1 MIGQAATRAPLHA
14 RSHAAARARKIAYQV
29 MLYGGALLL
38 TAYCVVPLVWM
49 LLTSLKP
56 PPEVITYPPA
66 ILPKEPTLRNFRLL
80 FEESLILTF
89 LKPRLLAHL
98 LALESIVPPQSG
110 TPPEPKRAPS
120 GP

>member
-1 MIGQAATRAPLHA
+1 MI
-14 RSHAAARARKIAYQV
+14 
-29 MLYGGALLL
+29 YGGALLL

-56 PPEVITYPPA
+56 PPEVITLPLA

-89 LKPRLLAHL
+89 LRNSLVAAFGSTVLSILL
-98 LALESIVPPQSG
+98 G
-110 TPPEPKRAPS
+110 TMAAYSLTRYRYPGRAS
-120 GP
+120 WRRSSCWATCSRRSC

>member
-1 MIGQAATRAPLHA
+1 M
-14 RSHAAARARKIAYQV
+14 RKIAYQV
-29 MLYGGALLL
+29 MIYSGALLL

-80 FEESLILTF
+80 FEESLILT
-89 LKPRLLAHL
+89 LPAEQPGGGVRVDGAEHP
-98 LALESIVPPQSG
+98 A
-110 TPPEPKRAPS
+110 RARWRRTA
-120 GP
+120 